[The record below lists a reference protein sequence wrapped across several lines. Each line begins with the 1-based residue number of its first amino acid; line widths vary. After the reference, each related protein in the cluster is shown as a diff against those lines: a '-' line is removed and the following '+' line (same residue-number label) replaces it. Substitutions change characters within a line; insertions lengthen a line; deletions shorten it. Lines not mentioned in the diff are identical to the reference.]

1 MALEELSLV
10 KLRKSP
16 ELLVVCVALGLTVL
30 LAGCDTGAE
39 PDAQAASTPT
49 VGSRA
54 RDATLTG
61 TLDRSLAG
69 DEVPAVTV
77 RQPDGTEL
85 ALNEMDGQ
93 PFLLNLWATW
103 CAPCVVEMP
112 LLDDMAGDL
121 GGKVRV
127 VTVSEDLRGADAVKP
142 FFADHKFA
150 ALEPWMDPDNAL
162 AFAYGGGAVLPLT
175 ILYDGAGKEVWR
187 VIGAYDWSSAEAH
200 EAVLEAA
207 GTSRP
212 D

>member
-1 MALEELSLV
+1 MV

-16 ELLVVCVALGLTVL
+16 ELLVACLAAL

-39 PDAQAASTPT
+39 PDTQAASTEAT
-49 VGSRA
+49 
-54 RDATLTG
+54 DTTLTG

-69 DEVPAVTV
+69 DEVPVVTV

-85 ALNEMDGQ
+85 ALAETDGQ

-103 CAPCVVEMP
+103 CAPCVIEMP
-112 LLDDMAGDL
+112 LLDDMADELGDT
-121 GGKVRV
+121 VRV
-127 VTVSEDLRGADAVKP
+127 ITVSEDLRGAEAVKP
-142 FFADHKFA
+142 FFADHDFA

-175 ILYDGAGKEVWR
+175 ILYDAEGKEVWR
-187 VIGAYDWSSAEAH
+187 VIGAYDWSTAEAR

-207 GTSRP
+207 STK
-212 D
+212 

>member
-1 MALEELSLV
+1 M
-10 KLRKSP
+10 
-16 ELLVVCVALGLTVL
+16 ALGLTVL

-39 PDAQAASTPT
+39 PDTQAASTPA
-49 VGSRA
+49 GSSGA
-54 RDATLTG
+54 QDATLTG

-69 DEVPAVTV
+69 DEVPEVTV